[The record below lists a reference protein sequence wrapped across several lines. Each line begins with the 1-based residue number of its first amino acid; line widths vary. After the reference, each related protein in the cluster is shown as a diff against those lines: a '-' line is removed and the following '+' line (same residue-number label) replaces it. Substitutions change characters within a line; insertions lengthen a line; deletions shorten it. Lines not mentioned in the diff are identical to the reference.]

1 MVMIVSCAVVWPG
14 AVTIIVLALV
24 TTDGG
29 PFSVG
34 DAAADDIDDD
44 EDAALP
50 FGSECELKS
59 ELESELEL

>member
-1 MVMIVSCAVVWPG
+1 M
-14 AVTIIVLALV
+14 LALV

-34 DAAADDIDDD
+34 DAAAEDVEDDD

-50 FGSECELKS
+50 FESDSES
-59 ELESELEL
+59 ELDSELELWLAT